1 MKRLTLFLAVVFTV
15 YLGSAQTGTVIN
27 DLVSNPTI
35 RKSFINALT
44 GPSTTTAGASTAG
57 VLPVGTSSGLGAF
70 SGAIQFDT
78 LVIPGYKPA
87 TTIFGISSYSVTP
100 GNTDS
105 TVITYSPCTSTST
118 TDTVIF
124 ARSRA
129 LPPAKKFAWWV
140 IQW

>member
-1 MKRLTLFLAVVFTV
+1 MKRLMLFLAIVFTV

-57 VLPVGTSSGLGAF
+57 VLPVGTSSGLAVF

-78 LVIPGYKPA
+78 LVIPGYRPA
-87 TTIFGISSYSVTP
+87 TTIFGTSSYSVTP
-100 GNTDS
+100 GATDS

-129 LPPAKKFAWWV
+129 TPSAKKFGWWV